1 MNAKTKKIL
10 IIGGS
15 GFVSGTLARM
25 ARDQGH
31 AVWALTRGQKP
42 MPAGVIPLRADRK
55 NPAAFQAAV
64 AGADVRWDL
73 VVDCICYEP
82 EEMQQD
88 IAVFPG
94 CARHLVFISTDFVFD
109 PSRRRFPQPFDNPAT
124 LTDDTYGAKKRRCEL
139 ALCQADAGD
148 MRWTVLRPC
157 HIYGPGSELGCLP
170 DALRV
175 PGLPGKIKA
184 GETLALVG
192 GGHFLQQPIFAP
204 DLAALA
210 LSVPDTPVSDR
221 KIYCTAGP
229 EIAESV
235 AYYRMI
241 ADELG
246 VGLRVDEIPVTQA
259 LMVHPAWRFYLCH
272 RIYDLTPLR
281 LDGLQAPNTP
291 LREGLRRHLDWMET
305 RQNT

>member
-55 NPAAFQAAV
+55 NPAAFQAAI

-82 EEMQQD
+82 EEMRQD

-94 CARHLVFISTDFVFD
+94 CARRLVFISTDFVFD

-175 PGLPGKIKA
+175 PGLPQKIKS

-221 KIYCTAGP
+221 KIYCAAGP

-235 AYYRMI
+235 AYPCGSM
-241 ADELG
+241 G
-246 VGLRVDEIPVTQA
+246 
-259 LMVHPAWRFYLCH
+259 
-272 RIYDLTPLR
+272 
-281 LDGLQAPNTP
+281 
-291 LREGLRRHLDWMET
+291 
-305 RQNT
+305 

>member
-1 MNAKTKKIL
+1 MNAKKIL

-15 GFVSGTLARM
+15 GFVSGTLART

-31 AVWALTRGQKP
+31 AVWVLTRGEKP
-42 MPAGVIPLRADRK
+42 LPDGVIPLRADRK
-55 NPAAFQAAV
+55 HPAAFQQAI
-64 AGADVRWDL
+64 AGADAFWDL
-73 VVDCICYEP
+73 AVDCICYDAG
-82 EEMQQD
+82 EMRQD
-88 IAVFPG
+88 IAVLPG
-94 CARHLVFISTDFVFD
+94 RVRHLVFISTDFVFD
-109 PSRRRFPQPFDNPAT
+109 PSRRRFPQPCDNPAT
-124 LTDDTYGAKKRRCEL
+124 LTDDTYGAKKRRCEMEL
-139 ALCQADAGD
+139 IKADTGG
-148 MRWTVLRPC
+148 MRWTILRPC

-175 PGLPGKIKA
+175 PGLPGKLKA
-184 GETLALVG
+184 GETLQLVG

-204 DLAALA
+204 DLAELA
-210 LSVPDTPVSDR
+210 LSIPESPVSDR
-221 KIYCTAGP
+221 KLYCAAGP

-246 VGLRVDEIPVTQA
+246 VDLSVEELSVTQA
-259 LMVHPAWRFYLCH
+259 LTAKPAWKFYLCH

-281 LDGLQAPNTP
+281 NDGLKAPNTP

-305 RQNT
+305 RRGV